1 MRFPVLIGLTAMFLL
16 AGCSDDSTNRD
27 LDRDGVL
34 NGQDAFPTD
43 PTESSDE
50 DSDGVGDN
58 SDNCPTAANSD
69 QLDSD
74 GDGLG
79 DACDFVVLAQDLMSP
94 RGISCAREENE
105 VLLALAGAGPGS
117 ESVGDDFDSSS
128 SSYVGADGRALIY
141 GNTGALIKLNRVTG
155 AQQIILDDLP
165 SVAVQ
170 SPADPAVWLD
180 ATGPAEAVEL
190 ENGELRL
197 AIGLAGDSCT
207 SRQGIDD
214 ANAGLLGTIID
225 AEQNVI
231 VDVAAYEC
239 ANNTDNRM
247 GPGGIGNDLTSNP
260 FRLISGYPQA
270 SDLTVLDAGANALLS
285 IDETGEISVVVNDF
299 PDQLQTMPDLQLELS
314 PIGAPQTAIGLPPG
328 GVSIP
333 SQPVPSGLDLRLS
346 DGALMVSEL
355 TGLPFVVGSARIYDV
370 SSGQAAVILEGFTT
384 AVDLAHDANDNLFV
398 LEFATNGLPGL
409 LGFAPGIGKLIKI
422 TPQGERVDYDNLVS
436 LATPTDV
443 EICGQ
448 NLYVSDQGA
457 EAGSGRVLVAP
468 LSAL

>member
-1 MRFPVLIGLTAMFLL
+1 MKFPLLIVLTSAFLL
-16 AGCSDDSTNRD
+16 TGCFDDSSNRD

-43 PTESSDE
+43 PTETSDE
-50 DSDGVGDN
+50 DLDGVGDN
-58 SDNCPTAANSD
+58 SDNCPRAANSD

-74 GDGLG
+74 GDGIG

-94 RGISCAREENE
+94 RGISCARDENE

-128 SSYVGADGRALIY
+128 SSYVGADGRALIF
-141 GNTGALIKLNRVTG
+141 GQTVALIKLNRITG
-155 AQQIILDDLP
+155 AQQTILDDLP

-170 SPADPAVWLD
+170 SPADPEAWLD

-190 ENGELRL
+190 ENGDLRL

-207 SRQGIDD
+207 SRQSIE
-214 ANAGLLGTIID
+214 APSAGLLGTIID

-231 VDVAAYEC
+231 VDIAAYEC
-239 ANNTDNRM
+239 ANNTDNRL

-270 SDLTVLDAGANALLS
+270 NELTVLDAGANALLS
-285 IDETGEISVVVNDF
+285 VDEAGDISVVANDF

-328 GVSIP
+328 GASIP

-355 TGLPFVVGSARIYDV
+355 TGLPFALGSARVYDV
-370 SSGQAAVILEGFTT
+370 SSGQAAVIQEGFTT
-384 AVDLAHDANDNLFV
+384 AIDLAHDADDNLFV
-398 LEFATNGLPGL
+398 LEYATNGLPGL

-422 TPQGERVDYDNLVS
+422 TPQGERVEYDNLVGLS
-436 LATPTDV
+436 TPTDV
-443 EICGQ
+443 EVCGQ
-448 NLYVSDQGA
+448 ALYVSDQGA
-457 EAGSGRVLVAP
+457 EAGSGRLLVAP